1 MICYDVLHVLLALT
15 IESLSFSSYTK
26 RVCII
31 LYYYKV
37 CILFMVSLLEESGQV
52 FIATPGP
59 GKSPRLGAEGGGHDG
74 P

>member
-1 MICYDVLHVLLALT
+1 MIYNDVLHVLLALT
-15 IESLSFSSYTK
+15 IESLSFISYTM

-31 LYYYKV
+31 LYYYRV

-59 GKSPRLGAEGGGHDG
+59 GKSPRLGAKGGGHDG